1 MTGLGQGK
9 FKILLSSMRTAPL
22 RYNCYLTMKKNCPG
36 LLQFLLT
43 CNADCHSQQQLLPVH
58 EKELASCTSMCDGIG
73 TYCKFKILLSSMRNA
88 TLRYNCYLTM
98 TNNWLGVCV
107 AGSGPAAR
115 HSRPSQGNTI
125 GAQTTHTF
133 NLTLTVHKYYI

>member
-1 MTGLGQGK
+1 
-9 FKILLSSMRTAPL
+9 
-22 RYNCYLTMKKNCPG
+22 MKKNCPG

-73 TYCKFKILLSSMRNA
+73 AYCKFKILLFSMRNA

-98 TNNWLGVCV
+98 KNNWLGVCV
-107 AGSGPAAR
+107 AGSGPATR
-115 HSRPSQGNTI
+115 HPRPSQGNTI
-125 GAQTTHTF
+125 DHPHLQPYTYSTQILYLIKSLGIGIFVEEKICFT
-133 NLTLTVHKYYI
+133 